1 MKKRFFAPSLT
12 LSALLTLFGS
22 CAAPK
27 VQLDQLAGEWD
38 VVEFDLDT
46 ARYEVKNLKEGSAP
60 FFGFNLKEHRF
71 YGSATCNSLMG
82 SFKVD
87 STQAGSISIP
97 GVASTRAFGPH
108 MDLEQAIV
116 GNLSKVTRYEVFGEK
131 GDSLNLYDKSG
142 KNLFKMARRPDYSA
156 LEGKWTVIKAKGKE
170 IQPAEDAPF
179 LTFNTRSVEKL
190 ASGNTGCN
198 NFSGG
203 FRLQAGNDSI
213 HFGNMITTM
222 RFCENVTWEQD
233 MMAAFN
239 ETATYK
245 AENGQLI
252 FFDAKGNEVMVCRK
266 E

>member
-1 MKKRFFAPSLT
+1 MDGFFFCGFILIVCGKKGGEKMQKRFFAPSLT

-116 GNLSKVTRYEVFGEK
+116 KREK
-131 GDSLNLYDKSG
+131 SIQDGPSSR
-142 KNLFKMARRPDYSA
+142 LFRP
-156 LEGKWTVIKAKGKE
+156 
-170 IQPAEDAPF
+170 
-179 LTFNTRSVEKL
+179 
-190 ASGNTGCN
+190 
-198 NFSGG
+198 
-203 FRLQAGNDSI
+203 
-213 HFGNMITTM
+213 
-222 RFCENVTWEQD
+222 
-233 MMAAFN
+233 
-239 ETATYK
+239 
-245 AENGQLI
+245 
-252 FFDAKGNEVMVCRK
+252 
-266 E
+266 